1 MRSSR
6 LQACLFLLAGNLA
19 AEEAIDHRSK
29 EKAAFPRLWVS
40 TTEIEAARQKS
51 APIQHVHEPRQ
62 PAILEKGRL
71 RMRRVPKKP
80 KTAQEKHPEGPLRA
94 PLAAKIRLQHQP
106 DMMAEPVYDL
116 SEMPIQDDEDEET
129 EEPNPRITH
138 RRQTDMLFVPFPYYT
153 PPGQGVYED
162 VSLDE
167 LDYDWMLVKR
177 PEPAQPKPP
186 IVIAR
191 CPQMML

>member
-6 LQACLFLLAGNLA
+6 LQTCLFFLAGILI
-19 AEEAIDHRSK
+19 AEETIGHGSE
-29 EKAAFPRLWVS
+29 EKAAFPRVWVS
-40 TTEIEAARQKS
+40 TTEIEAIQPKS
-51 APIQHVHEPRQ
+51 APVQPVHGTRL

-80 KTAQEKHPEGPLRA
+80 NAAQEKRPQGQERGQLG
-94 PLAAKIRLQHQP
+94 AKIRLQHQP
-106 DMMAEPVYDL
+106 DIMPEPVYDL
-116 SEMPIQDDEDEET
+116 SEMPIQDDEVEAI
-129 EEPNPRITH
+129 EEPNPRITY
-138 RRQTDMLFVPFPYYT
+138 RQQTDMLFVPFPYYM
-153 PPGQGVYED
+153 PPAQGDYED

-167 LDYDWMLVKR
+167 LDDDWMVVKR
-177 PEPAQPKPP
+177 PEPIQPKLP